1 MHRLPLLLCLTLPVA
16 ALAEDPTTEPPAPEL
31 SNTQPTALPD
41 NAPSTEVDAEQDTT
55 ERLKE
60 LESRL
65 ADSEQQRQ
73 ALAAQLANPDNS
85 QDEAQ
90 IVGLRQ
96 ENQRLKLQL
105 REAQAN
111 QPPRLLTEQQ
121 TWYVAGAGTALL
133 AFILGALA
141 RGKRRQRREW
151 IN

>member
-1 MHRLPLLLCLTLPVA
+1 MYRLPLLLCLALPPA
-16 ALAEDPTTEPPAPEL
+16 ALAEEPATEPPAL
-31 SNTQPTALPD
+31 SNTQPAALPD
-41 NAPSTEVDAEQDTT
+41 NAPSTEANAEQETA

-65 ADSEQQRQ
+65 AESEQQRQ
-73 ALAAQLANPDNS
+73 VLATQLANPDNS

-141 RGKRRQRREW
+141 RGRRRQRREW

>member
-1 MHRLPLLLCLTLPVA
+1 MYRLPLLLCLALPPA
-16 ALAEDPTTEPPAPEL
+16 ALAEEPATEPPAPAL
-31 SNTQPTALPD
+31 SNTQPAALPD
-41 NAPSTEVDAEQDTT
+41 NAPSTEANAEQETA

-65 ADSEQQRQ
+65 AESEQQRQ
-73 ALAAQLANPDNS
+73 VLATQLANPDNS

-105 REAQAN
+105 REAQA

-141 RGKRRQRREW
+141 RGRRRQRREW

>member
-1 MHRLPLLLCLTLPVA
+1 M
-16 ALAEDPTTEPPAPEL
+16 AEEPATEPPAPAL
-31 SNTQPTALPD
+31 SNTQPAALPD
-41 NAPSTEVDAEQDTT
+41 NAPSTEANAEQETA

-65 ADSEQQRQ
+65 AESEQQRQ
-73 ALAAQLANPDNS
+73 VLATQLANPDNS

-141 RGKRRQRREW
+141 RGRRRQRREW